1 MKLIRNVYFWLF
13 LGSIAFIGF
22 SYWASLGHVSQK
34 DWDAMVEKYGDD
46 PVRFGPFGMGFLTA
60 CIVGG
65 FWLRVYVAENPK
77 PTGKVGVVVIE
88 SNSKR
93 PILVGDDMRIEA
105 DDPTYER
112 VIHIAPD
119 THQESQV
126 MPYGVHDFT
135 LDCFCHPEVRNVDG
149 RTLIVHSNQR

>member
-22 SYWASLGHVSQK
+22 SCWVSSIHVSQK
-34 DWDAMVEKYGDD
+34 EWDAMVEKYGDD
-46 PVRFGPFGMGFLTA
+46 PVRIGPFGMGFLTA

-65 FWLRVYVAENPK
+65 FWLRVYVVENPR
-77 PTGKVGVVVIE
+77 PTGKVGIVVIE
-88 SNSKR
+88 SSSKR
-93 PILVGDDMRIEA
+93 PALMGSGITIEA
-105 DDPTYER
+105 DDPAYEG

-119 THQESQV
+119 THGESQV

-135 LDCFCHPEVRNVDG
+135 LDCFCHPEVRNIHC

>member
-1 MKLIRNVYFWLF
+1 
-13 LGSIAFIGF
+13 
-22 SYWASLGHVSQK
+22 
-34 DWDAMVEKYGDD
+34 MVEEYGHD
-46 PVRFGPFGMGFLTA
+46 PGRLGPFAMGFLTA

-65 FWLRVYVAENPK
+65 FWLRVYVVENPR

-93 PILVGDDMRIEA
+93 PLLVGSDMRIEA
-105 DDPTYER
+105 DDPAYED

-119 THQESQV
+119 THEESQL

-135 LDCFCHPEVRNVDG
+135 LDCFCHPEVINIRG
-149 RTLIVHSNQR
+149 RTLIMHSNQR